1 MTFRSKMQ
9 ELKWVL
15 LRLDEWFLTGN
26 DLAAVA
32 DGLKP
37 ATDIV
42 RIDSKKYEM
51 VRGSLDMTM
60 RHLWDIAEKEQD
72 AESILIEQR
81 DLEIVSYGKKD
92 PDNFTEFFAVGLPSS
107 NAVNIVSPHI
117 AHFLDLPFAYR
128 FRVLLKEIEGLS
140 AAKAVVRLCKMGY
153 KANLRFD
160 AEEDPALEIMLG
172 LLYGFERCCIRFY
185 AEQGYFYHRVK
196 PGWQAKDNFHGYI
209 RCPSCRQN
217 DVRPSWYRDDKKYR
231 RYWWQLYLGLA

>member
-72 AESILIEQR
+72 AESILIE
-81 DLEIVSYGKKD
+81 
-92 PDNFTEFFAVGLPSS
+92 
-107 NAVNIVSPHI
+107 
-117 AHFLDLPFAYR
+117 AYR